1 MDYEAIVSGTVEEV
15 KDRVRGG
22 HLDITRLIEA
32 ERAGEARN
40 TLIDWLERQQS

>member
-15 KDRVRGG
+15 KDRVKQG

-32 ERAGEARN
+32 ERAGSDRN
-40 TLIDWLERQQS
+40 TLIEWLEGRQS

>member
-1 MDYEAIVSGTVEEV
+1 MDYEAIVSGTVAEV

-40 TLIDWLERQQS
+40 TLIDWLERKQS